1 MMPSSPLYC
10 DACGAANQTQA
21 TLCWA
26 CGQLLAASTEH
37 TVSASSL
44 PAEQPAP
51 LPALLAGRYRIMS
64 MIGTGGFGAVYEA
77 QDMRR
82 NDAPVAIKSI
92 NLHHLSPEQIIEATD
107 TFNRE
112 VRLLSGLEHPNL
124 PRIHDH
130 FTDPEH
136 WYLVMDFIEGETL
149 EEYLDNT
156 KGKHLPVAEVL
167 AIGMQLCTVLG
178 YLHTRQPPIIF
189 RDVKPGNIMRTPMGR
204 LYLIDFGIARYFTPG
219 QARDTM
225 LLGSPGY
232 APPEQYGKAQ
242 TTVQSDIYG
251 LGATLR
257 TLLTGKDPLEPT
269 FGYASPYAKDQ
280 EGTEDYRPILDRDII
295 GGQTF
300 GYASPYAEDQEV
312 PAELELLLAQMLDAH
327 ASRRPASMEAVK
339 QALQQI
345 QDERLFVRSRR
356 PIRPSQQ
363 TAPPAGTARQI
374 LQPPATRP
382 ARRGISRRVV
392 IVGLASLAI
401 GGIALVQSLSSQ
413 GSQIIQSPQ
422 SPQVPP
428 DPHLLY
434 TYQGHSSG
442 VTAVAWSPDGRR
454 IASGSKDHTV
464 QVWDATDGGHVY
476 TYRGHSDQVYAVA
489 WSPDGRRIA
498 SGGSFPDDQT
508 VLVWDAA
515 DGGHAFTYHGYSNT
529 VTAVAWSPDGKRI
542 ASGSLDQTVLV
553 WDAVDGGHVFTY
565 RGHSDVV
572 YAAAWSP
579 DGKRIASGGD
589 DQTVLVWDAADGSHV
604 YTYGGHSGG
613 VKAVA
618 WSPDGRRIASGGDDQ
633 TVQVW
638 DAADGGNV
646 YTYRGHSDLVL
657 AVAWSPDG
665 RRIAPGGGPTDNT
678 VQVWDAADGGNVY
691 TYRGHSQLLYAVAW
705 SPNGRRIASGG
716 DDQTVQVWDAP

>member
-1 MMPSSPLYC
+1 MMPSSPTVRYC

-21 TLCWA
+21 TRCWA
-26 CGQLLAASTEH
+26 CGQLFAASTEH
-37 TVSASSL
+37 PVSASSL

-51 LPALLAGRYRIMS
+51 PPALLVGRYRLID
-64 MIGTGGFGAVYEA
+64 MIGKGGFGAVYQA

-82 NDAPVAIKSI
+82 YDAPVAIKSI

-149 EEYLDNT
+149 EEYLDST
-156 KGKHLPVAEVL
+156 KDKHLPVAEVL

-225 LLGSPGY
+225 PLGSPGY
-232 APPEQYGKAQ
+232 AAPEQYGKAQ
-242 TTVQSDIYG
+242 TTAKSDIYS

-257 TLLTGKDPLEPT
+257 TLLTGKDPLEPIS
-269 FGYASPYAKDQ
+269 GYGPPYPQGQVIPVA
-280 EGTEDYRPILDRDII
+280 LD
-295 GGQTF
+295 
-300 GYASPYAEDQEV
+300 
-312 PAELELLLAQMLDAH
+312 LLLGHMLDAH
-327 ASRRPASMEAVK
+327 VSRRPESMDVVK
-339 QALQQI
+339 QALQRI
-345 QDERLFVRSRR
+345 QDERLHVRSGQPVRA
-356 PIRPSQQ
+356 SQQ
-363 TAPPAGTARQI
+363 TAPPAWTAGGQI

-392 IVGLASLAI
+392 LVGLAGLAI
-401 GGIALVQSLSSQ
+401 GGITWLFSQ
-413 GSQIIQSPQ
+413 GSQTQIIQSPQ
-422 SPQVPP
+422 SFPQNPP
-428 DPHLLY
+428 QSSQDPHLLY
-434 TYQGHSSG
+434 TYQGHSSGVKAVAWSPDGKRIASGGDDQTVQVWDAADGGHVFIYRGHSDTVLAVAWSPDGRRIASGGGPTDNTVQVWDAADGGNVYTYRGHSQLLYAVAWSPNGRRIASGGDDQTVQVWDAADGGHVFIYRGHSSG

-508 VLVWDAA
+508 VQVWDAA
-515 DGGHAFTYHGYSNT
+515 DGGHAFTYHGHSNT

-542 ASGSLDQTVLV
+542 ASGSLD
-553 WDAVDGGHVFTY
+553 
-565 RGHSDVV
+565 
-572 YAAAWSP
+572 P
-579 DGKRIASGGD
+579 
-589 DQTVLVWDAADGSHV
+589 
-604 YTYGGHSGG
+604 
-613 VKAVA
+613 
-618 WSPDGRRIASGGDDQ
+618 P
-633 TVQVW
+633 VQVW

-646 YTYRGHSDLVL
+646 YTYRGHSNGVY

-665 RRIAPGGGPTDNT
+665 KRIT
-678 VQVWDAADGGNVY
+678 
-691 TYRGHSQLLYAVAW
+691 
-705 SPNGRRIASGG
+705 SGG